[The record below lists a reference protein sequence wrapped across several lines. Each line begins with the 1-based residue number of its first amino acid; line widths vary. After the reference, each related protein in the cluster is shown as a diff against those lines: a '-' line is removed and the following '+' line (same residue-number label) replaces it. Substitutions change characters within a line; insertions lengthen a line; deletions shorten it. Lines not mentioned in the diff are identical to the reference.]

1 MNPAVSHLLYR
12 RQSNRAIEEYV
23 EDFCGLC
30 HLAGF
35 NNVVLNDMFRVGLNE
50 PIRSRL
56 PEGKIHWSL
65 EQYIDHALLLSGS
78 SYTGSCKG
86 GTQQSS
92 SICQARVCPCHGRH
106 TWDSSQDGCHA
117 RVPGQNSRHARVLPS
132 HGCRQDF
139 PKGFFLGGYSTQ
151 APADAES
158 APEASPVHESA
169 PEASPVHESAPEP
182 PEVAVST
189 AETSNVVAPTH
200 ELPVCLVTAMEV
212 VHELTVCPVT
222 ATEAP
227 ALPAPPWLPALPVL
241 ALPIAPGP
249 SLLHNPSSNNNN
261 NNLLHLYSA
270 FLDTQSALHS
280 KGAISSS
287 TTNVQHPPGWC
298 DGSHSAPERPPHT
311 SLLVERRQSDEAN
324 QCMGMIRRPWWSE
337 ASGLVW
343 PGCRGNTPTLFQRTS
358 WYF

>member
-30 HLAGF
+30 HLTGF

-65 EQYIDHALLLSGS
+65 EKYIDHALLLSGS

-106 TWDSSQDGCHA
+106 TWVSSQDGCHA

-151 APADAES
+151 APADAELG
-158 APEASPVHESA
+158 PRLKGLIASMMD
-169 PEASPVHESAPEP
+169 
-182 PEVAVST
+182 
-189 AETSNVVAPTH
+189 
-200 ELPVCLVTAMEV
+200 LPLM
-212 VHELTVCPVT
+212 TVRAAGIPVT
-222 ATEAP
+222 SALSSP
-227 ALPAPPWLPALPVL
+227 AILDGPTTLCCPFCNGGGHFVRVGFTLHSWGLSCPRVCSWGLSCPWVCSRASRGGGFHCRTSQCGG
-241 ALPIAPGP
+241 AHSWTP
-249 SLLHNPSSNNNN
+249 SLPCHSHGGCSWTLGLSCHGHWGPCSSC
-261 NNLLHLYSA
+261 SA
-270 FLDTQSALHS
+270 MAPCSACSGIAHCSRPVFAPQS
-280 KGAISSS
+280 K
-287 TTNVQHPPGWC
+287 
-298 DGSHSAPERPPHT
+298 
-311 SLLVERRQSDEAN
+311 
-324 QCMGMIRRPWWSE
+324 
-337 ASGLVW
+337 
-343 PGCRGNTPTLFQRTS
+343 F
-358 WYF
+358 